1 MNNPVP
7 PITDELGL
15 ATWAKEQPNANDFLF
30 TQDIVYMFKDDFLR
44 LKEYSYTHPSALY
57 AGKMWKCRINK
68 AWLLAWCYLLH
79 EPGTFAIK
87 FRKLLYY

>member
-30 TQDIVYMFKDDFLR
+30 TQDIVYMSKDDFLR
-44 LKEYSYTHPSALY
+44 LKEYSSSYPTGVY
-57 AGKMWKCRINK
+57 AGKMWRCCVGGK
-68 AWLLAWCYLLH
+68 WFLVW
-79 EPGTFAIK
+79 
-87 FRKLLYY
+87 YYHVRDIIY